1 MNLSELFL
9 NRYLYKDNNQ
19 SAGTKDSVFNS
30 IDNSDTEPASIP
42 SGGAAQDINTG
53 NVQIDGAIIEDG
65 TIPSTTLDVSNW
77 GWGQSCAFSSDDNDT
92 VSWGAGTFTS
102 ADGTAYSIDAGNTG
116 DMAAKTYIYLSL
128 LDSETVYQKST
139 TSSDSVGL
147 GKVLIAVAEN
157 AADSATYNLQEASQI
172 VADNILANTIDAS
185 KITTGQLVVGDAWV
199 GLGSAEDAAGV
210 TTIVGD
216 TITTGYITALGIVV
230 GTEVGIGT
238 AFATV
243 DAGDLA
249 YLSLVEKAKLGTT
262 IIEGGYL
269 KTGFVDA
276 DRIDTGTLVV
286 GRSEA
291 KCTDAT
297 ANNTQTA
304 LTAGA
309 NIDNAKANGTTL
321 ISGGYLATEII
332 NCSTLTVGSIPV
344 GQTDA
349 KCTDALADQ
358 TSANTAA
365 DISGQ
370 GDLATLSLVETAQ
383 LGTTVIVGGY
393 IKTSLLTA
401 DNIVAG
407 TLTGRVVQTSASAAG
422 GQVKMD
428 SADDSLKTYDTNGI
442 LRAQLVHDNL
452 LFYDTSGNSSNI
464 YGTTGGGI
472 EINPTASLTVLSSF
486 YISGGNILALISGAP
501 SLGASGN
508 KFKNLYLTGTANVD
522 TQVVT
527 PSINLNGTTRTSWGI
542 TSYPGAGIAL
552 STGSGWGSSITNNS
566 SNWNTAYG
574 WGNHASAGYAVKS
587 SSNAFTST
595 NSFSGLITA
604 NGGITLGA
612 SDVLTFGAG
621 AYIDEPKAIYMKA
634 VATADEPGG
643 AAGGFYYNTT
653 TKYFYGHNGTSWKQL
668 AFV

>member
-401 DNIVAG
+401 DNIIAG
-407 TLTGRVVQTSASAAG
+407 TLTGITITGNTIRTSASG
-422 GQVKMD
+422 LRVEMT
-428 SADDSLKTYDTNGI
+428 STDTNKISFYNSAALYGELEVSYTSPKGFISLLTQDGNGLTLDTDIAVSGYNASALKSNGGTFDTYGNATNRMIMMDGSAGSGTSMFGI
-442 LRAQLVHDNL
+442 Q
-452 LFYDTSGNSSNI
+452 YTSGTFRLITDLRLQSDWLPYATATQDLGSVSYKWQDLHLNNDFIYRTKPQPVVYSNYVSGTTLSKGNSGFSVTNSS
-464 YGTTGGGI
+464 TGVYVVTHSFG
-472 EINPTASLTVLSSF
+472 LTNYTVQVTP
-486 YISGGNILALISGAP
+486 YAASGGGAP
-501 SLGASGN
+501 SAKISSIATN
-508 KFKNLYLTGTANVD
+508 SFTVITYDDTGTAAAFD
-522 TQVVT
+522 FQFMLL
-527 PSINLNGTTRTSWGI
+527 LNT
-542 TSYPGAGIAL
+542 
-552 STGSGWGSSITNNS
+552 
-566 SNWNTAYG
+566 
-574 WGNHASAGYAVKS
+574 
-587 SSNAFTST
+587 
-595 NSFSGLITA
+595 
-604 NGGITLGA
+604 
-612 SDVLTFGAG
+612 
-621 AYIDEPKAIYMKA
+621 
-634 VATADEPGG
+634 
-643 AAGGFYYNTT
+643 
-653 TKYFYGHNGTSWKQL
+653 
-668 AFV
+668 